1 MEQATTTIDVRLN
14 DNRITVP
21 VYKASSYTKAS
32 ADKFVKDFSK
42 RIQLDTSNMEVIYYQ
57 NEGVYWIGENRSHNI
72 WFQNLDGSYSYT
84 DFSSFD
90 EDKEPKDVNEGTL
103 KENATKFGID
113 IPQDAHFQ
121 KVETG
126 TYKWIVDKKVRGNQ
140 LIDGSLSVSY
150 YNDNTVKRIENQ
162 LITYDKVGDVQI
174 KSEQEA
180 YKEILDGK
188 FKYYSENKMIKTL
201 HIHKFELSY
210 YLDSKGYYQPIYAF
224 HSTVDGTDNTILIP
238 GI

>member
-1 MEQATTTIDVRLN
+1 
-14 DNRITVP
+14 
-21 VYKASSYTKAS
+21 
-32 ADKFVKDFSK
+32 
-42 RIQLDTSNMEVIYYQ
+42 MEVI
-57 NEGVYWIGENRSHNI
+57 
-72 WFQNLDGSYSYT
+72 SYT

-90 EDKEPKDVNEGTL
+90 EDKEPKDVDEETL
-103 KENATKFGID
+103 KENVTKFGID

-126 TYKWIVDKKVRGNQ
+126 TYKWTVDKKVRENQ
-140 LIDGSLSVSY
+140 LIDGSLSVNY

-162 LITYDKVGDVQI
+162 LITYDKVRDIQI

-201 HIHKFELSY
+201 HIHKIEVSY
-210 YLDSKGYYQPIYAF
+210 YLDSKGYYQPVYAF
-224 HSTVDGTDNTILIP
+224 HSTVDGTDNNYPNSGNLENLIFYQSSTNGRFN
-238 GI
+238 GINDYRNDQTFL